1 MSARARLLLS
11 PLLCVVS
18 LTACNK
24 AQQGG
29 GAPSGSAAAEAPD
42 SVRPPD
48 DRQLPTTG
56 GRIAFANLEAQ
67 IQGAEAA
74 IARSPTEIDTRL
86 KLIELLSM
94 RAVYRARIADR
105 ERALS
110 LAEAVVHDAP
120 ARHEGYLARSSAR
133 AALHLFPD
141 ALADLDEA
149 QKHGASPSQLLSPR
163 ASILQAQG
171 KLDEAWKLRRAA
183 REASKSLTT
192 LGAEAALLGEMRRF
206 EEAERLYGQATL
218 SYRDVSP
225 FPVAWLFFQAGL
237 TWQRAGKTER
247 ARAFYTAALAR
258 LPEYAHAASHLALL
272 EAPAQG
278 VSRLEPIVAA
288 SDDPE
293 LEMILAQ
300 RLRDRGD
307 SAEAER
313 RLAHVRAR
321 FDELC
326 AKHPEA
332 FADHAGWFW
341 LDEGH
346 DPQRALTLAKQNLA
360 LRKTEKAYELGLLA
374 ATAAGS
380 RADLCA
386 IGPEAQKLRYS
397 GEMLRTIAASA
408 CDAR

>member
-1 MSARARLLLS
+1 MSARPRLLL
-11 PLLCVVS
+11 LLVAS
-18 LTACNK
+18 LATACGK
-24 AQQGG
+24 TGSSS
-29 GAPSGSAAAEAPD
+29 GAPTGSAAAEAPD
-42 SVRPPD
+42 SVRPPG
-48 DRQLPTTG
+48 DRQLPTTD
-56 GRIAFANLEAQ
+56 GRIAFRNLEAQ

-74 IARSPTEIDTRL
+74 IARSPGELDTRL
-86 KLIELLSM
+86 KLIELVSL
-94 RAVYRARIADR
+94 RGVYRAGIADL
-105 ERALS
+105 ERALALS
-110 LAEAVVHDAP
+110 EAVVHDAP
-120 ARHEGYLARSSAR
+120 DHPEAWLARSSSR
-133 AALHLFPD
+133 AALHLFPE

-149 QKHGASPSQLLSPR
+149 QKHGASPAQLVTPR

-171 KLDEAWKLRRAA
+171 RLDEALKLRRAA
-183 REASKSLTT
+183 REQSRTIAT

-206 EEAERLYGQATL
+206 DDAERAYGQAAL
-218 SYRDVSP
+218 AYRDVSP

-237 TWQRAGKTER
+237 TWERAGKAER
-247 ARAFYTAALAR
+247 ARAFYTEALAR
-258 LPEYAHAASHLALL
+258 LPMYAHAASHLALL

-278 VSRLEPIVAA
+278 AARLEPIVVA

-293 LEMILAQ
+293 IEMVYAQ

-307 SAEAER
+307 GVEAER

-326 AKHPEA
+326 GKHPEA

-346 DPQRALTLAKQNLA
+346 DPARALALAKQNLMV
-360 LRKTEKAYELGLLA
+360 RQTERAYELGLLA

-386 IGPEAQKLRYS
+386 IGTEAQKLRYAS
-397 GEMLRTIAASA
+397 EMLRGIAATA
-408 CDAR
+408 CAPR